1 MLALNQI
8 TRGTELGCQP
18 QGTVSWRKTKH
29 RLAFTHNLN
38 ARAQRNR
45 LQFLNLVNLQD
56 EKLEFRQL
64 GNRQDQAK
72 PKPLCGW
79 KLSQRSHPSPS
90 DCLICCCVSSA
101 TQNVC
106 GVCVCA
112 QSRLTLCDPMD
123 CSPPGFSVHG
133 IFQARILERVAI
145 SSSREYSRPRDQTH
159 ISCISFIGRQIPL
172 PLCHLGVCLWVDL

>member
-112 QSRLTLCDPMD
+112 QSCLTLCDPMD

-133 IFQARILERVAI
+133 IFQARILEWLAI
-145 SSSREYSRPRDQTH
+145 FFSRDW
-159 ISCISFIGRQIPL
+159 ICVSCIGR
-172 PLCHLGVCLWVDL
+172 WVLYHRATGEACRTE